1 VLRKA
6 GIRDIRRRNAAAQ
19 FLAEEASQQ
28 RALGSVRRQF
38 HPQFEGQYLGL
49 VCALRARRPLQKSTP
64 RKFERGY
71 RRKRQD
77 KGPAPTARGVSS
89 MSMRIVPLAYNEH
102 GHRFPVSERASFWL
116 VKAMRKGPGAPRQL
130 WVEDQAMCLPIED
143 SMADLRELAGSG
155 RFRLDPIDQ
164 DGVPVPGVPPAYV
177 EVIDTA
183 AAGAAA
189 GAVVGAAALRNAALP
204 VEAASVVPVPMSEF
218 LRVIE
223 VLALAHAHS
232 NRDSNTNLAALIE
245 ATAVVVRAA
254 DGAGIASRA
263 YMRNADLSD
272 PEPVELIEAPE
283 PPPALPAPTPPASL
297 RDMITEKLITT
308 ACRGIDAFVA
318 QKLGSAIAR
327 PTLPPAA
334 AIATPPPAAAP
345 TSSTAAKPTPTAS
358 APATGDRRPTA
369 APTTSTPATARATA
383 PAPAPAA
390 PSSPATATPAADTP
404 AAGSSSPTTSP
415 TDATPAD
422 PPPGGAE
429 LAAAA
434 ASAEQHLRTILNA
447 LTPEEHSQI
456 STLVAL
462 APPDQM
468 TAWLAFLAGMSVEDA
483 VATIRANLPPQT
495 LPTTPP
501 TEPTP

>member
-1 VLRKA
+1 
-6 GIRDIRRRNAAAQ
+6 
-19 FLAEEASQQ
+19 
-28 RALGSVRRQF
+28 
-38 HPQFEGQYLGL
+38 
-49 VCALRARRPLQKSTP
+49 
-64 RKFERGY
+64 
-71 RRKRQD
+71 
-77 KGPAPTARGVSS
+77 

-143 SMADLRELAGSG
+143 GMADLRELAGSG

-189 GAVVGAAALRNAALP
+189 GAAAAAAALRNAVLP
-204 VEAASVVPVPMSEF
+204 AEAAPVVPVPMSEF

-272 PEPVELIEAPE
+272 PEPVDLVEAPE

-327 PTLPPAA
+327 PALPPTAA
-334 AIATPPPAAAP
+334 MATPPTAAVP
-345 TSSTAAKPTPTAS
+345 TSTTPAKPTPIAS
-358 APATGDRRPTA
+358 TSTPSDRRPTG
-369 APTTSTPATARATA
+369 APATSTPATARAA
-383 PAPAPAA
+383 APAPAA
-390 PSSPATATPAADTP
+390 PSSPPTATPAADI
-404 AAGSSSPTTSP
+404 AAASTSSSTTSP
-415 TDATPAD
+415 ADATAANTPPDGAD
-422 PPPGGAE
+422 

-434 ASAEQHLRTILNA
+434 SNAEQHLRTILNA

-468 TAWLAFLAGMSVEDA
+468 TAWLAFLAGMSVDDA
-483 VATIRANLPPQT
+483 VATIRANLPPQPP
-495 LPTTPP
+495 PTTPP